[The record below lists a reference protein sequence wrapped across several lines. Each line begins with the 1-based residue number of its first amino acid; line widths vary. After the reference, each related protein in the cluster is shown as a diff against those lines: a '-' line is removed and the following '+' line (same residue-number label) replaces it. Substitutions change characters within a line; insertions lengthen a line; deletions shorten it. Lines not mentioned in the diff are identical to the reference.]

1 MDKDRDLRIT
11 FKNHTIM
18 ALKVNPKI
26 YTYFTKLHRQTRCF
40 FIHFILKDIAFFKS
54 HLRKQSH

>member
-26 YTYFTKLHRQTRCF
+26 YTYFTNLHRQTRCF
-40 FIHFILKDIAFFKS
+40 FIHFILKDIAFF
-54 HLRKQSH
+54 

>member
-26 YTYFTKLHRQTRCF
+26 YTYFTNLQTNQVFLHSFHTKRHCLF
-40 FIHFILKDIAFFKS
+40 
-54 HLRKQSH
+54 